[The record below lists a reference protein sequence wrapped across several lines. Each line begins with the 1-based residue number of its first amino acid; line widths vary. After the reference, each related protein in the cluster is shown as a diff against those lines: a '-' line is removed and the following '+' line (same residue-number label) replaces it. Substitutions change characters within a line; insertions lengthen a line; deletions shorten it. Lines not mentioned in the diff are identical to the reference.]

1 MVTVKDYHL
10 RKNAEGQAYVSLEL
24 IGQVELVQSQ
34 NTGRFYATQRRCFIY
49 STFDEK
55 TASGLIGTGFP
66 GSIVRVPC
74 DPYEYVIPEN
84 GQKVILAHRY
94 SYVPEENTV
103 TVPVRKPVFIG
114 EEE

>member
-10 RKNAEGQAYVSLEL
+10 RKNAEGQPYVSLEL
-24 IGQVELVQSQ
+24 IGRVELVQSQ

-55 TASGLIGTGFP
+55 TAIDLIGSDFP
-66 GSIVRVPC
+66 GSIVRVSC

-84 GQKVILAHRY
+84 GQKAVLTHRY
-94 SYVPEENTV
+94 MYVPEENAMTS
-103 TVPVRKPVFIG
+103 PVRKPVLTDD
-114 EEE
+114 EE